1 MTLVIGT
8 RKNDYYAQKAFSLIE
23 IVLVLA
29 LIAIATSAV
38 IFNVDSFIGKDTNP
52 STRESLSEAIRFAR
66 IQAAK
71 QQTLTELTF
80 DQEQGA
86 LIVSSKSNTLK
97 TFPLTD
103 PNFQTTGT
111 GAITFALIP
120 PAEGLSPFPRNSD
133 TSITLE
139 KVQFN
144 SDRTSTPFIV
154 SIDDGIN
161 SEEVIVYDP
170 FSHFPRQLEE

>member
-8 RKNDYYAQKAFSLIE
+8 RKKVHFAQKAFSLIE
-23 IVLVLA
+23 VVLVLA
-29 LIAIATSAV
+29 LIAIVSSAV
-38 IFNVDSFIGKDTNP
+38 ILNVGSFIGKDASP
-52 STRESLSEAIRFAR
+52 SARESLSEAIRYAR

-71 QQTLTELTF
+71 KQTLTELYF

-86 LIVSSKSNTLK
+86 LIVSSKFSTLK

-103 PNFQTTGT
+103 PNFQANGT

-120 PAEGLSPFPRNSD
+120 PAEGLRPFPRNSD
-133 TSITLE
+133 TSITL
-139 KVQFN
+139 KQIQFS

-161 SEEVIVYDP
+161 SEETIVYDP